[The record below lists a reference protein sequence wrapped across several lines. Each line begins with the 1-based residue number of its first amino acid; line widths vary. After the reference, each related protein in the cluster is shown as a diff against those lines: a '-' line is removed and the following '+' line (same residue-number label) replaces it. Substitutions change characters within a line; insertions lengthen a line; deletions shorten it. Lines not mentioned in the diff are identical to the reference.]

1 VSAQGCVEA
10 PAPVLAPPPDPMLA
24 CGSRVSASRAFPD
37 PGGLVDARMQRSAY
51 LCGTMT
57 DGKARKSGRLPEKVP
72 GSLWKPFHTGM
83 LYVDFAKFTFHA
95 LG

>member
-1 VSAQGCVEA
+1 
-10 PAPVLAPPPDPMLA
+10 
-24 CGSRVSASRAFPD
+24 
-37 PGGLVDARMQRSAY
+37 
-51 LCGTMT
+51 MT